1 MFIPTRRYAL
11 HTGLRLALGLLL
23 SCMTSL
29 SHAGEN
35 LRVLMVL
42 SDDNPIYQHFAD
54 IYRSKLPIPN
64 QLTVVRGA
72 EKFSVGEQHT
82 DLIVTVGSKAALA
95 VVDRSDLPLLL
106 TMLPSNLYKDLLAEQ
121 APTRSIS
128 ALFVDQP
135 WSRHIELL
143 FAAQPETRRIGLI
156 YTPSSGL
163 DIDELRKLAARHDAK
178 VIARPVSSPE
188 QLYNALEYTLSNS
201 EVLLAVPDR
210 EIYSSNN
217 IRNILMTS
225 YRHDIPLIGLSKSYV
240 NAGALCA
247 VFSSPDDLAL
257 QASTMTQYFSRNK
270 KLPPA
275 QFPIAYDVAT
285 NNEVARTLGIK
296 LKSPE
301 QLLMQLHRA
310 EGGQ

>member
-1 MFIPTRRYAL
+1 MFFPTRRHAP
-11 HTGLRLALGLLL
+11 HTGLRLALTLLL
-23 SCMTSL
+23 SCMAPL
-29 SHAGEN
+29 SHAAEE

-42 SDDNPIYQHFAD
+42 SDDNPIYRHFAD
-54 IYRSKLPIPN
+54 TYRSKLPIPHR
-64 QLTVVRGA
+64 LTVVRGA

-95 VVDRSDLPLLL
+95 VVGRSDLPLLL
-106 TMLPSNLYKDLLAEQ
+106 TMLPSNLYQNLLAKQ
-121 APTRSIS
+121 APTRPIS

-135 WSRHIELL
+135 WSRHFELL
-143 FAAQPETRRIGLI
+143 FAALPETRRIGLI

-163 DIDELRKLAARHDAK
+163 DIDELRKLAARHDAE
-178 VIARPVSSPE
+178 VIARPVTSPE
-188 QLYNALEYTLSNS
+188 RLYNALEDTLSNT
-201 EVLLAVPDR
+201 EVLLAVPDSD
-210 EIYSSNN
+210 IYSSNN

-257 QASTMTQYFSRNK
+257 QAGTMTQFFSHNK

-275 QFPIAYDVAT
+275 QFPISYDVAT

-310 EGGQ
+310 EGRQ